1 MCSPLCSIRARAHR
15 AARSHAP
22 TPPHPPAARP
32 TPTCQTRALPHHG
45 SGHKTGPRTVPPLAA
60 FAKHRLLW
68 PSRAAHGGLR
78 PRRALSGTR
87 AAQAWC
93 GTAGAGSSSRTA
105 GRRSRPRRTRPSR
118 HGPYVCAAR
127 AARAATTCAG
137 LRGAA
142 RRGSAQCPPRGLRRG
157 TRRRFGLVRV
167 CCSAIGGPTWLV
179 PIKPHLGT
187 GRSIRAPGCHRAR
200 EPAAL
205 LKRFIGRP
213 CRVVGRR
220 WGAWGV
226 CGGLHGDR

>member
-1 MCSPLCSIRARAHR
+1 MRCSTLCSIRARAHR

-118 HGPYVCAAR
+118 HGPYVSAAR

-157 TRRRFGLVRV
+157 TRRRFGLVRA
-167 CCSAIGGPTWLV
+167 CCSEIGGPTWLDRL
-179 PIKPHLGT
+179 K
-187 GRSIRAPGCHRAR
+187 SIWVQVVASGLLAATVR
-200 EPAAL
+200 ESPRLCSNAS
-205 LKRFIGRP
+205 
-213 CRVVGRR
+213 
-220 WGAWGV
+220 
-226 CGGLHGDR
+226 

>member
-1 MCSPLCSIRARAHR
+1 MHLPVNALPGCYPDATRRRYTVRCSPLCSIRARAHR

-22 TPPHPPAARP
+22 TPPHPPAARL

-105 GRRSRPRRTRPSR
+105 GRRSRPRRTRPSSLDTVCVR
-118 HGPYVCAAR
+118 HEQRVRRPPAPAYGVQL
-127 AARAATTCAG
+127 AG
-137 LRGAA
+137 VRPSA
-142 RRGSAQCPPRGLRRG
+142 RRG
-157 TRRRFGLVRV
+157 V
-167 CCSAIGGPTWLV
+167 
-179 PIKPHLGT
+179 
-187 GRSIRAPGCHRAR
+187 
-200 EPAAL
+200 
-205 LKRFIGRP
+205 
-213 CRVVGRR
+213 
-220 WGAWGV
+220 
-226 CGGLHGDR
+226 